1 MDNITTIWKYLKK
14 QIKNDYG
21 VAGLMGNIKAESNFQ
36 PTNLQNNFETKLPG
50 VYAVGDS
57 IDKAYYQLVIA
68 ANDGATAA
76 IDIINKMNH

>member
-36 PTNLQNNFETKLPG
+36 PTNLQNSFETKL
-50 VYAVGDS
+50 
-57 IDKAYYQLVIA
+57 KL
-68 ANDGATAA
+68 NDNQYTQQV
-76 IDIINKMNH
+76 DN